1 VTERRYTLDELA
13 DLTGLKPR
21 RIRHYIQQDLLLGPD
36 SLGRGATYSDY
47 HRKRLDIITD
57 LRNRRFSIEDIRK
70 ALSHAQPD
78 EDIRVAVIPVPGMS
92 TEDAPPYEDDDSALS
107 FVQSR
112 QEAMAP
118 HDEITQSM
126 PPSSGDLDAVAES
139 SAPYAPSSSSG
150 PIEQLLLQ
158 LRAISGQRTVT
169 RRTRGESWVHFA
181 ATPDF
186 EIHVRGQVS
195 TEQQVLFE
203 QIADHIRH
211 ILLGGDPH
219 A

>member
-1 VTERRYTLDELA
+1 VSERRYTLDELA
-13 DLTGLKPR
+13 ELTGLKPR
-21 RIRHYIQQDLLLGPD
+21 TIRHYIQQDLLLGPD
-36 SLGRGATYSDY
+36 SLGRSATYSDY
-47 HRKRLDIITD
+47 HRKRLEVITD
-57 LRNRRFSIEDIRK
+57 LRNRRFRIEDIRK

-78 EDIRVAVIPVPGMS
+78 EDIRVAVVPLPGMP
-92 TEDAPPYEDDDSALS
+92 TEDAPPHDDSALS
-107 FVQSR
+107 FVRSR
-112 QEAMAP
+112 QQPLE
-118 HDEITQSM
+118 DEVAQSM

-139 SAPYAPSSSSG
+139 SAPYSHPSSSG

-158 LRAISGQRTVT
+158 LRSISGQRSVT
-169 RRTRGESWVHFA
+169 GRTRGQSWVHFA

-186 EIHVRGQVS
+186 EIHVRGQIPE
-195 TEQQVLFE
+195 EQQVLFE